1 MAQNGMNKTI
11 NKKQQEVA
19 EKLVDPEF
27 KGTITE
33 LCKLCDVPRRTFYNW
48 RNNPDFCRYVDEL
61 IEKYTDSELAAVWKA
76 LIRACLCGN
85 VQAIRLF
92 FELKNKFKE
101 NISTGSTNEYD
112 ALTSA
117 LKKEAERLN
126 DGDIT

>member
-92 FELKNKFKE
+92 FELKNNK
-101 NISTGSTNEYD
+101 NEYGN
-112 ALTSA
+112 
-117 LKKEAERLN
+117 KKQT
-126 DGDIT
+126 DSTDSGDSIIRTTVL